1 MSTGFAFV
9 RYGDTMRAPAT
20 RMPAMPSALGDKI
33 RAARKALKLSL
44 EDLAEKVSSSKSY
57 MWELENRDEPNPGAD
72 LLMRIAAAL
81 NVTTEHLLGP
91 AVTDVTE
98 DVTDQAFFRK
108 YQQLDPD
115 DKKRIRKILD
125 TWDDE

>member
-1 MSTGFAFV
+1 
-9 RYGDTMRAPAT
+9 
-20 RMPAMPSALGDKI
+20 
-33 RAARKALKLSL
+33 
-44 EDLAEKVSSSKSY
+44 

-72 LLMRIAAAL
+72 LLMRIASAL

-91 AVTDVTE
+91 AGTDPTE

-125 TWDDE
+125 TWDDA

>member
-1 MSTGFAFV
+1 
-9 RYGDTMRAPAT
+9 
-20 RMPAMPSALGDKI
+20 MPSALGDKI

-72 LLMRIAAAL
+72 LLMRIPGAL

-91 AVTDVTE
+91 TVTDPTE

-125 TWDDE
+125 TWDDA

>member
-1 MSTGFAFV
+1 
-9 RYGDTMRAPAT
+9 
-20 RMPAMPSALGDKI
+20 MPSALGDKI

-91 AVTDVTE
+91 TVTDPTE

-108 YQQLDPD
+108 YQTMDPAT
-115 DKKRIRKILD
+115 KEKIRRMMDLIG
-125 TWDDE
+125 DDE